1 MVYESGYKPG
11 SENPTFTSD
20 LSLSNSLLKLKKKP
34 CEVCGSDANE
44 HLMMTCFM
52 CRDTREHTYC
62 ARVMLQRVPRLWICE
77 ECRDFSSIANKT
89 ANSQVEEA
97 AQPSTTIQAE
107 QVVVK
112 EVCIDQTVPSSR
124 TIQVPVDQTTPSSR
138 TIVDNEDLIEAAA
151 PSSRTNQVV
160 DNKDWIEAAAP
171 SLRSNHVVEQ
181 VVPVA
186 PRIHEYTTDESTP
199 ESSSPVSPCSLRD
212 ETNLFHFNYPSL
224 SLPPLMKN

>member
-1 MVYESGYKPG
+1 
-11 SENPTFTSD
+11 
-20 LSLSNSLLKLKKKP
+20 
-34 CEVCGSDANE
+34 
-44 HLMMTCFM
+44 
-52 CRDTREHTYC
+52 
-62 ARVMLQRVPRLWICE
+62 MLQRVPRLWICE

-97 AQPSTTIQAE
+97 AQPSRTIIQVE

-112 EVCIDQTVPSSR
+112 EVCIDQTVPSST
-124 TIQVPVDQTTPSSR
+124 TIQVPLDQTTPSSR
-138 TIVDNEDLIEAAA
+138 TIVDNENLIEAAA
-151 PSSRTNQVV
+151 PSSRSNQVA

-171 SLRSNHVVEQ
+171 SLRSNQVVEQ

-186 PRIHEYTTDESTP
+186 PRTDHEYITEESTH

>member
-11 SENPTFTSD
+11 SENPRFTSD
-20 LSLSNSLLKLKKKP
+20 LSLSNSLVKLKKKP

-52 CRDTREHTYC
+52 CRDAREHTYC

-89 ANSQVEEA
+89 ANSQA
-97 AQPSTTIQAE
+97 AQPSRTIQVE

-112 EVCIDQTVPSSR
+112 EVCIDQTVPSS
-124 TIQVPVDQTTPSSR
+124 T
-138 TIVDNEDLIEAAA
+138 TIVDNETLIEAAA

-186 PRIHEYTTDESTP
+186 PRTHHEYTTDESTP